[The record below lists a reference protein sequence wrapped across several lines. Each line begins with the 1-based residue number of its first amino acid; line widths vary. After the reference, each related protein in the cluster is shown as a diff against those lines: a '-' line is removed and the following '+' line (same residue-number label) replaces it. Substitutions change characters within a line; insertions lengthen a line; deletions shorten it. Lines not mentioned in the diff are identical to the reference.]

1 MTKQNTS
8 MGLFFSMF
16 AIFLHLDEQA
26 IHLKLCFFI
35 CDDYIFFKEIVL
47 IVGVFFLVHV

>member
-16 AIFLHLDEQA
+16 VIFLHLDEQA

-35 CDDYIFFKEIVL
+35 CDDYIFCKEIVL
-47 IVGVFFLVHV
+47 IVGIFFLVYV